1 MNVSKTLTESI
12 TKIIQELKNK
22 KNDCF
27 TSLKSKQKDSGIKG
41 LELIH
46 HYQ

>member
-22 KNDCF
+22 KNDSF
-27 TSLKSKQKDSGIKG
+27 TSIKSKQKGFP
-41 LELIH
+41 LEPKYL
-46 HYQ
+46 